1 MGLKV
6 WIHEFIYD
14 MQYILQ
20 LEIIFIFYML
30 HNKEFNNYMLLS
42 SNLSS
47 VNISH

>member
-20 LEIIFIFYML
+20 LEIVLIFYIL
-30 HNKEFNNYMLLS
+30 HNKEFNTYIPLS